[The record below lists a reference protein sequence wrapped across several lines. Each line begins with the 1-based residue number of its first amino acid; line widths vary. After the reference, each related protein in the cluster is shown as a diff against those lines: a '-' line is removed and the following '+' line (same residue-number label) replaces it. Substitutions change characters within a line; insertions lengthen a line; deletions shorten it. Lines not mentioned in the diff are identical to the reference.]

1 MRRLGNEIFELSMA
15 SGVDPVKGTAVNT
28 GRWIGM
34 IVVKAC
40 QIDTL
45 KEDDKTLADFDDFE
59 IDSGI
64 TFYSRNLITSIKLKS
79 GAVLMIRIV

>member
-1 MRRLGNEIFELSMA
+1 MRKLGNEIFELSMA
-15 SGVDPVKGTAVNT
+15 SGVDPITGTAVNT

-34 IVVKAC
+34 ITVKDTV
-40 QIDTL
+40 IDTL
-45 KEDDKTLADFDDFE
+45 KEDDKTLSDFDDFE